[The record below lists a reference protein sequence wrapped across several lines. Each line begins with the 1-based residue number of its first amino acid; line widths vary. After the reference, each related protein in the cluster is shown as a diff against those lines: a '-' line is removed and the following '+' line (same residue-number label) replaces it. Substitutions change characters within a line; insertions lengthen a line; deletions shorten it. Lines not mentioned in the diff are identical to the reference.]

1 MIVSVRS
8 ILDSSVPRRA
18 IPTVLQYDFD
28 QSLGFWVCGVAHA
41 LRREMNLELAREGI
55 TYRQWEVLVCLAF
68 GDTTQTEIANRLGIE
83 APTLVGVLERM
94 ERDGWLERSGCPED
108 RRKKRIAPTRQAAA
122 VWNRMV
128 ACAHRVRAR
137 AQQGLSADDVAT
149 LKRISDQI
157 LSNLAADESADEDCQ
172 SSGSGACTAG
182 TPSVATAEGVSSPWT
197 NAPLPISFSDSA
209 PSLSLNNSV
218 LKHE

>member
-8 ILDSSVPRRA
+8 ILHFPVPRGA

-28 QSLGFWVCGVAHA
+28 QSLGFWVCGMAHA

-94 ERDGWLERSGCPED
+94 ERDGWLERTGCPED

-137 AQQGLSADDVAT
+137 AQQGLSPDDVAT

-157 LSNLAADESADEDCQ
+157 LRNLAADDPSAEGCQ
-172 SSGSGACTAG
+172 SAESGACTAG
-182 TPSVATAEGVSSPWT
+182 TPRGSTADGVRSPWT
-197 NAPLPISFSDSA
+197 HAASPPLFSDPA

>member
-1 MIVSVRS
+1 M
-8 ILDSSVPRRA
+8 
-18 IPTVLQYDFD
+18 
-28 QSLGFWVCGVAHA
+28 AHA

-94 ERDGWLERSGCPED
+94 ERDGWLERTACPED
-108 RRKKRIAPTRQAAA
+108 RRKKRIAPTRQSAA

-128 ACAHRVRAR
+128 TCAHRVRAR
-137 AQQGLSADDVAT
+137 AQQGLSTEDLAT

-157 LSNLAADESADEDCQ
+157 VGNLVGEDSAAGPRLDRE
-172 SSGSGACTAG
+172 SGSGPVEPASQRTG
-182 TPSVATAEGVSSPWT
+182 DHPQTPWT
-197 NAPLPISFSDSA
+197 PPELPHAFAALETPPVPERIGVES
-209 PSLSLNNSV
+209 
-218 LKHE
+218 

>member
-1 MIVSVRS
+1 
-8 ILDSSVPRRA
+8 
-18 IPTVLQYDFD
+18 VLHYDFD
-28 QSLGFWVCGVAHA
+28 QSLGFWVCGMAHA

-94 ERDGWLERSGCPED
+94 ERDGWLERTCCPED
-108 RRKKRIAPTRQAAA
+108 RRKKRIAPTRQATA

-128 ACAHRVRAR
+128 TCAHRVRAR
-137 AQQGLSADDVAT
+137 AQRGLSTDDLAT

-157 LSNLAADESADEDCQ
+157 LENLAAED
-172 SSGSGACTAG
+172 
-182 TPSVATAEGVSSPWT
+182 
-197 NAPLPISFSDSA
+197 PLPEPRLDQETVGGPVETPAEPRGDPPRPPWNPLNLPNAISA
-209 PSLSLNNSV
+209 LEALPV
-218 LKHE
+218 PEQIGVEA

>member
-1 MIVSVRS
+1 MIVSVQS
-8 ILDSSVPRRA
+8 ILHFPVPRGA
-18 IPTVLQYDFD
+18 IPSVLQYDFD
-28 QSLGFWVCGVAHA
+28 QSLGFWVCGMAHA

-94 ERDGWLERSGCPED
+94 ERDGWLERTGCPED
-108 RRKKRIAPTRQAAA
+108 RRKKRIAPTRQASA

-137 AQQGLSADDVAT
+137 AQQGLSANDVAT

-157 LSNLAADESADEDCQ
+157 LRNLSADDSAAEDCQ
-172 SSGSGACTAG
+172 SPEPGPCNAG
-182 TPSVATAEGVSSPWT
+182 TPRESTTDSECSPW
-197 NAPLPISFSDSA
+197 NSAAPPPVFEPA

>member
-1 MIVSVRS
+1 M
-8 ILDSSVPRRA
+8 
-18 IPTVLQYDFD
+18 
-28 QSLGFWVCGVAHA
+28 AHA

-94 ERDGWLERSGCPED
+94 ERDGWLERTGCPED
-108 RRKKRIAPTRQAAA
+108 RRKKRIAPTRQASA

-137 AQQGLSADDVAT
+137 AQQGLSANDVAT

-157 LSNLAADESADEDCQ
+157 LRNLSADDPVAEGCQ
-172 SSGSGACTAG
+172 STESGSCAAG
-182 TPSVATAEGVSSPWT
+182 TPGGSTTDSECSPW
-197 NAPLPISFSDSA
+197 NSAAPPPAFETA